1 MSTWFEQNAVD
12 LIGHAITAIGI
23 VVASVTV
30 VWQLGRQHRSSLL
43 IQRDNSR
50 EGLKL
55 RLHEILIQKVRALS
69 NANIVAA
76 MYVYMLPFNLE
87 NFQRQFEQGLHPS
100 PISERAPEF
109 LRLHTEAGNA
119 LVELIQE
126 FEAWSI
132 AFPGLEIFQIALNAA
147 NYNARETFTP
157 LFATLVKVLP
167 MDPPENAPPS
177 VPRPVVQ
184 DPISAEEYAQLKI
197 LVDRYNDAM
206 DEIGCYVHDL
216 TIESQNNLLSGLFER
231 RVPPRQPI
239 DPSLKVIS
247 TDTEKAEQLISYFQN
262 ETLWGKR
269 KIATESEVK
278 AKFQKPHQ

>member
-1 MSTWFEQNAVD
+1 MATWFEQNAVD

-23 VVASVTV
+23 VVAAVTV

-43 IQRDNSR
+43 IQSDNVR
-50 EGLKL
+50 EELKL

-69 NANIVAA
+69 NANIEAA
-76 MYVYMLPFNLE
+76 MYVYMIPFNVK
-87 NFQRQFEQGLHPS
+87 NFQRQCELGLYPS
-100 PISERAPEF
+100 PINERAPEF
-109 LRLHTEAGNA
+109 LRLHTEATNT

-132 AFPGLEIFQIALNAA
+132 AFPGLEVFQVALNAA
-147 NYNARETFTP
+147 NYNAREAFTP

-167 MDPPENAPPS
+167 MDPPENAPPN
-177 VPRPVVQ
+177 VPRPVVL
-184 DPISAEEYAQLKI
+184 DPISAEEYAQFKI
-197 LVDRYNDAM
+197 LVDRYKDAM

-239 DPSLKVIS
+239 DPSLKVIT
-247 TDTEKAEQLISYFQN
+247 TDTKKAEQLIHHFQN
-262 ETLWGKR
+262 ETSWGKA
-269 KIATESEVK
+269 KQATETDVK
-278 AKFQKPHQ
+278 AKLEKS